1 MIIVLSLIIFVLII
15 LLLFVL
21 RQYNILWDSIHML
34 SKEIKELRKD
44 MQ

>member
-1 MIIVLSLIIFVLII
+1 MIIVLSLVIFILII

-21 RQYNILWDSIHML
+21 RQYNILWESIHML
-34 SKEIKELRKD
+34 SKEIERLRKV